1 MINRR
6 LAMAAVATSAAIALA
21 GCGGSG
27 SATTSGGAAAK
38 AAGGDELLA
47 MPKVETTDGL
57 VIDGEQVADKA
68 LFEAAKTDKVNLYSA
83 SGKESEDLTVARF
96 KAETGIDIELTR
108 MPTNKLAERV
118 LSEQGAGQL
127 KAGVVRVTDPRVA
140 EDFAAKGV
148 YTAYEPPSFA
158 ELSKA
163 DNVVFNKGQY
173 LTAYYSAY
181 VFGYNS
187 QLVKGADVPKKW
199 EDLADPKWQGKL
211 GVVNAG
217 AGGTVTALAHM
228 HITEFGEDYLAKLGA
243 LKPRIFDT
251 TSVQLEALARGEI
264 AVATLGF
271 NSTYGAEV
279 AGAPIKLVVP
289 EDGISGSFNLM
300 GLTPEGAKSPAAKV
314 FVNWTMSKAGQKF
327 AAAQGFVPARPGL
340 EPQKTGEYQLPAA
353 DSDAF
358 KLYTPEDAVKFGKS
372 DVATWNK
379 AFNYV
384 G

>member
-1 MINRR
+1 MINSR
-6 LAMAAVATSAAIALA
+6 LSLVAVVGSAAVVLA
-21 GCGGSG
+21 SCGGSG
-27 SATTSGGAAAK
+27 SGTPSGGAAAK
-38 AAGGDELLA
+38 AAGSNELLA
-47 MPKVETTDGL
+47 MPKVETSNGL
-57 VIDGEQVADKA
+57 VIDGEPVADKA
-68 LFEAAKTDKVNLYSA
+68 LFDAAKTDKVNLYSA
-83 SGKESEDLTVARF
+83 SGKESEDLTIARF

-118 LSEQGAGQL
+118 LSEQGAGKL

-148 YTAYEPPSFA
+148 YTAYQPPSFD

-181 VFGYNS
+181 AFGYNS
-187 QLVKGADVPKKW
+187 QLVNGGDVPKKW

-228 HITEFGEDYLAKLGA
+228 QITEFGADYLTKLGA

-264 AVATLGF
+264 TVATLGF

-289 EDGISGSFNLM
+289 QDGISGSFNLM
-300 GLTPEGAKSPAAKV
+300 GLTPAGAKSPAAKV
-314 FVNWTMSKAGQKF
+314 FINWTMSKAGQKF

-340 EPQKTGEYQLPAA
+340 GQQKTGEYQLPTA
-353 DSDAF
+353 DSSAF
-358 KLYTPEDAVKFGKS
+358 KLYTPEDAVKYGKS
-372 DVATWNK
+372 DVETWNK

>member
-1 MINRR
+1 MRNTR
-6 LAMAAVATSAAIALA
+6 LALASVAVTALALA
-21 GCGGSG
+21 GCGSTGS
-27 SATTSGGAAAK
+27 SSQTGGAAAK
-38 AAGGDELLA
+38 AAGGDELLP
-47 MPKVETTDGL
+47 MPSVDKADGL
-57 VIDGEQVADKA
+57 VIDGEKVADKA
-68 LFEAAKTDKVNLYSA
+68 LYEAAKSDTVNLYSA

-96 KAETGIDIELTR
+96 KAETGINIELTR

-140 EDFAAKGV
+140 QDFATKGV
-148 YTAYEPPSFA
+148 YVPYKPPSFP

-163 DNVVFNKGQY
+163 DDVVFNDGQY

-181 VFGYNS
+181 AFGYNS
-187 QLVKGADVPKKW
+187 QLVTGDDVPKKW
-199 EDLADPKWQGKL
+199 EDLTNPRWKGKL

-228 HITEFGEDYLAKLGA
+228 HITELGEDYLKKLGA
-243 LKPRIFDT
+243 QDPRIFDT

-264 AVATLGF
+264 SVATLGF

-279 AGAPIKLVVP
+279 AGAPVKLVVP

-300 GLTPEGAKSPAAKV
+300 GLTPAGKKSPAAQV
-314 FVNWTMSKAGQKF
+314 FINWTMAKAGQKF

-340 EPQKTGEYQLPAA
+340 EAQKTGEYQLPTA
-353 DSDAF
+353 DSEQF
-358 KLYTPEDAVKFGKS
+358 KLYTPEDAEKYGKS